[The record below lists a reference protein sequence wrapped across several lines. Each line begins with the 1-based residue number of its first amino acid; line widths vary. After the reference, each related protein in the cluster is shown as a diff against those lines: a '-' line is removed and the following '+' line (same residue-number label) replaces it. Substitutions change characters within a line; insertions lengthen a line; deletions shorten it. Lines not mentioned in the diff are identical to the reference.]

1 MSNYQKIGN
10 LTAEIARSKA
20 MAKVRGPFLSA
31 CSACGKYYQP
41 DKKEEHSKVCRPR
54 IVHLPRNKLTLRE
67 IQKRLERQ
75 SIQRQQ
81 NNFELKVAKNI
92 RKKLAKAKA
101 QPLIDR
107 LIAKIKP

>member
-20 MAKVRGPFLSA
+20 LAKVRGPFMSV

-41 DKKEEHSKVCRPR
+41 EKKEEHSKVCHPR
-54 IVHLPRNKLTLRE
+54 IVHLPRNKPTLRE
-67 IQKRLERQ
+67 IQKGLDRQ
-75 SIQRQQ
+75 VIQRKQ
-81 NNFELKVAKNI
+81 NNLELKVAKNN

-101 QPLIDR
+101 QALIDR
-107 LIAKIKP
+107 LIAKTKP